1 MCDTKPSERS
11 RCGSGGCVTCPFS
24 SNEHAE
30 QAQNYGC
37 LPTPFEIIQ
46 MKVKSGH
53 NWACHENEKVL
64 CGGFASFIKTE
75 RPDLD
80 IQEGKL
86 ISYDTWYR
94 EGEEAAMLK
103 AK

>member
-46 MKVKSGH
+46 MTVKSGH
-53 NWACHENEKVL
+53 NWESAV
-64 CGGFASFIKTE
+64 A
-75 RPDLD
+75 
-80 IQEGKL
+80 
-86 ISYDTWYR
+86 
-94 EGEEAAMLK
+94 
-103 AK
+103 